1 MPNDISHYFISILS
15 IDQSSMMLIS
25 SLRERLVSCDKASS
39 FFEVSSLIRMEKI
52 LYPSSPLSS
61 LFLITS
67 FLSIISP
74 HKYNIFYIYYN
85 IDKMYFYMLYFLT
98 YEITLFSHGIMIWAK
113 GKILYKKRRIPKNRS
128 SSFLLIKTFG
138 LYRLS
143 TEKPLQ
149 KDCRRQLRKPQKKPL
164 SFAKTFLFH
173 LLICILAHNVCF
185 FNIHRIKNL
194 RLVPLSR
201 HIM

>member
-25 SLRERLVSCDKASS
+25 SLRERLGSCDKASS

-61 LFLITS
+61 LFLITG

-85 IDKMYFYMLYFLT
+85 IDKMYFLYVML
-98 YEITLFSHGIMIWAK
+98 
-113 GKILYKKRRIPKNRS
+113 
-128 SSFLLIKTFG
+128 
-138 LYRLS
+138 
-143 TEKPLQ
+143 
-149 KDCRRQLRKPQKKPL
+149 
-164 SFAKTFLFH
+164 
-173 LLICILAHNVCF
+173 
-185 FNIHRIKNL
+185 FNIHDNIIFHTVLRFGQRERYYIKNGEF
-194 RLVPLSR
+194 RKIGVR
-201 HIM
+201 HFC

>member
-98 YEITLFSHGIMIWAK
+98 YEITLLFFTRYMNWAK
-113 GKILYKKRRIPKNRS
+113 GKILYKKTANSENRI
-128 SSFLLIKTFG
+128 SSFF
-138 LYRLS
+138 
-143 TEKPLQ
+143 
-149 KDCRRQLRKPQKKPL
+149 
-164 SFAKTFLFH
+164 
-173 LLICILAHNVCF
+173 
-185 FNIHRIKNL
+185 
-194 RLVPLSR
+194 
-201 HIM
+201 